1 MKLIKWII
9 ELFTTEISTEEFK
22 KRLNRKINDMDEK
35 VVCAMR
41 RNRKMYKGRWGKD
54 YVKNNK

>member
-1 MKLIKWII
+1 MKLLKWII

-41 RNRKMYKGRWGKD
+41 RNRKMYKGRWGI
-54 YVKNNK
+54 